1 MSRLKQIWYPLGV
14 LLLMTSGS
22 CTRTAPTG
30 PVAGLGGAAVTK
42 YVAIGNSLTAGFQSN
57 ALYASSQM
65 YSYPNLIAR
74 QLREA
79 GASLGSFEQP
89 LVSDPG
95 TPDSI
100 GGTAARL
107 EILGFSGAL
116 PVIGSRNVPAGTSLN
131 AALPRPYDNLGIP
144 YAPLLS
150 FLDTTNAFP
159 GALGFFTNHVLRPG
173 GALPKS
179 VFQQVVALQP
189 DLITFWLGNND
200 VLGFATSGGVSPS
213 SPTDPGVFA
222 AEYLLALDTLR
233 GALPNARILVGNIP
247 DVTSIPFFTTVGPYL
262 QSVGITQVWGIH
274 ATGDTVLMSLQTNLP
289 TLLAQDAFA
298 SGKGLARSN
307 PLPNHVILDATEI
320 ATAQAAVTAFN
331 NTIAAAAA
339 QNASV
344 LFDANTLLK
353 DVRQKGYYL
362 AGEVYTSDYLL
373 GGLFSL
379 DGVHPSSRGYGIVA
393 NEMLRALNAGFG
405 MNIPFTNV
413 SEIPGIPVPLLKGV
427 LPRIEADA
435 FKHFHLLFSP
445 HR

>member
-1 MSRLKQIWYPLGV
+1 MLGV
-14 LLLMTSGS
+14 LLLLTAGS
-22 CTRTAPTG
+22 CRQTAPTG
-30 PVAGLGGAAVTK
+30 PVAGLGGVVITK

-65 YSYPNLIAR
+65 YSYPNLIAQ
-74 QLREA
+74 QLLIA
-79 GASLGSFEQP
+79 GASLGTFEQP

-95 TPDSI
+95 TPNAV
-100 GGTAARL
+100 GGPAARL
-107 EILGFSGAL
+107 EILGFAGAL
-116 PVIGSRNVPAGTSLN
+116 PVIGSRNVPPGIALN
-131 AALPRPYDNLGIP
+131 GALSRPYDNLGIP
-144 YAPLLS
+144 SAPLLS

-173 GALPKS
+173 GVLPKS

-222 AEYLLALDTLR
+222 ALYALALDTLR
-233 GALPNARILVGNIP
+233 SALPNARILVGNIP

-262 QSVGITQVWGIH
+262 RSVGITQAWGIH

-289 TLLAQDAFA
+289 TLLAQEEFGA
-298 SGKGLARSN
+298 GKGLARSN
-307 PLPNHVILDATEI
+307 PLPNDVILDATEI

-331 NTIAAAAA
+331 NAIAAAAV
-339 QNASV
+339 QNGAV
-344 LFDANTLLK
+344 LFDANALLK
-353 DVRQKGYYL
+353 EVQQKGYSL
-362 AGEVYTSDYLL
+362 AGEMYTAEYLL

-393 NEMLRALNAGFG
+393 NEMLRTMNAGFG
-405 MNIPFTNV
+405 MNIPFANV

-427 LPRIEADA
+427 RPRIEADA
-435 FKHFHLLFSP
+435 FEHFHLLFSP

>member
-1 MSRLKQIWYPLGV
+1 MSRLKNKLVPLGV
-14 LLLMTSGS
+14 LILFSAGS
-22 CTRTAPTG
+22 CTQTAPTG
-30 PVAGLGGAAVTK
+30 PVAGLGSVPVTK
-42 YVAIGNSLTAGFQSN
+42 YVAIGNSLTAGYQSN
-57 ALYASSQM
+57 ALYASSQS
-65 YSYPNLIAR
+65 YSYPSLIAR
-74 QLREA
+74 QLRTA
-79 GASLGSFEQP
+79 GANLGTFEQP

-95 TPDSI
+95 TPDTA

-107 EILGFSGAL
+107 EILGFSGSL
-116 PVIGSRNVPAGTSLN
+116 PLVGSRSVAAGTALN
-131 AALPRPYDNLGIP
+131 AALARPYDNLGIP

-173 GALPKS
+173 GTLPKS

-213 SPTDPGVFA
+213 SPTDAGVFA
-222 AEYLLALDTLR
+222 AQYALALDTLR
-233 GALPNARILVGNIP
+233 SALPNARILVGNIP

-262 QSVGITQVWGIH
+262 QSVGITQAWGIH
-274 ATGDTVLMSLQTNLP
+274 STGDTLLMSLQTNLL
-289 TLLAQDAFA
+289 TLLAQSSFA
-298 SGKGLARSN
+298 SGKGLARLN

-331 NTIAAAAA
+331 NIIAAAAA
-339 QNASV
+339 QNSAL

-353 DVRQKGYYL
+353 RVQQDGYFI
-362 AGEVYTSDYLL
+362 AGEVFTSDYLL

-393 NEMLRALNAGFG
+393 NEMLRTMNGGFG
-405 MNIPFTNV
+405 MNIPFADV

-435 FKHFHLLFSP
+435 FEHFHLLFSP

>member
-1 MSRLKQIWYPLGV
+1 MSRLENIWYPLGV
-14 LLLMTSGS
+14 LFLMTSGG
-22 CTRTAPTG
+22 CTPTAPTG
-30 PVAGLGGAAVTK
+30 PVEGLGGATVTK
-42 YVAIGNSLTAGFQSN
+42 YVAIGNSLTAGYQSN

-79 GASLGSFEQP
+79 GANLGTFEQP

-95 TPDSI
+95 TPDTA

-107 EILGFSGAL
+107 EILGFSGSL
-116 PVIGSRNVPAGTSLN
+116 PVIGSRNVPAGTALN
-131 AALPRPYDNLGIP
+131 AALSRPYDNLGIP

-173 GALPKS
+173 GSLPKS

-213 SPTDPGVFA
+213 SPTDAGVFA
-222 AEYLLALDTLR
+222 AQYALALDTLR
-233 GALPNARILVGNIP
+233 AALPNTRILVGNIP

-262 QSVGITQVWGIH
+262 QTVGIAQVWGIQS
-274 ATGDTVLMSLQTNLP
+274 TGDTVLMSLQTNLL
-289 TLLAQDAFA
+289 TLLAQEAFG

-307 PLPNHVILDATEI
+307 PLPNHVVLDATEI
-320 ATAQAAVTAFN
+320 AIAQAAVTAFN
-331 NTIAAAAA
+331 NTIASVAV
-339 QNASV
+339 QNGAL

-353 DVRQKGYYL
+353 KVHDSGYFI

-393 NEMLRALNAGFG
+393 NEMLRRLNEGFG
-405 MNIPFTNV
+405 MNVSFANV
-413 SEIPGIPVPLLKGV
+413 SEIPGIPVPLSKNIQ
-427 LPRIEADA
+427 PRIASDA
-435 FKHFHLLFSP
+435 FRDFHLLFSP
-445 HR
+445 DR